1 MERLRRMFCI
11 TIALAS
17 PSTMRLKRRRP
28 SEGSWESTIRAISR
42 HRICGLSGR
51 IIGSAGLWRRKMRE
65 AAYSSF
71 RNRNNL
77 LVRSRGTGGVQMKKK
92 AHAMNTRIT

>member
-1 MERLRRMFCI
+1 
-11 TIALAS
+11 
-17 PSTMRLKRRRP
+17 
-28 SEGSWESTIRAISR
+28 
-42 HRICGLSGR
+42 
-51 IIGSAGLWRRKMRE
+51 MRE